1 MPNAGEERNA
11 LQIVKTWQAAANAH
25 DRERLLELSDPEIE
39 IVGPR
44 GVARGHEVL
53 GAWLERAGLTART
66 KRGFVRGDTVVL
78 AQHGVWRSVATGDLQ
93 GEADLATS
101 FRVVGGRVTQISRY
115 EKLEDAFGQTRLSEV
130 NTYDASSSG
139 LGAA

>member
-1 MPNAGEERNA
+1 MPTAPEIFAVAEA
-11 LQIVKTWQAAANAH
+11 WQAAANAQ
-25 DRERLLELSDPEIE
+25 DRVRLLELSEPEIE

-53 GAWLERAGLTART
+53 GAWLERAGLTTRT
-66 KRGFVRGDTVVL
+66 KRAFVRGGTVVL
-78 AQHGVWRSVATGDLQ
+78 AQHGVWHSVDTGDLQ

-101 FRVVGGRVTQISRY
+101 FRVVGGRIAHISRH
-115 EKLEDAFGQTRLSEV
+115 EKLEDAFGQTQLSESDV
-130 NTYDASSSG
+130 YDVPSG

>member
-1 MPNAGEERNA
+1 MPTAPEVFAVAEA
-11 LQIVKTWQAAANAH
+11 WQAAANAH
-25 DRERLLELSDPEIE
+25 DRGWLLELSDPEIE

-53 GAWLERAGLTART
+53 GAWLERAGLTAQT

-78 AQHGVWRSVATGDLQ
+78 AQHGVWRSVATGDFQ
-93 GEADLATS
+93 GEAELATS
-101 FRVVGGRVTQISRY
+101 
-115 EKLEDAFGQTRLSEV
+115 LFGQTRLSEADA
-130 NTYDASSSG
+130 YDAPPSG